1 MKFKAADIPVL
12 VNNLSLRE
20 RGILLGAMVVVIG
33 GLSYQFLI
41 DPASLGEAQRKR
53 ETTAWALETADAKQR
68 LFAAQAKATAAS
80 GGVSPEALKGQIE
93 ERKTAITA
101 ALAENANLS
110 STDVL
115 ASAKTLVKSYPQVTL
130 KEMALQ
136 APQAVVLGEGS
147 AQASLQQ
154 HDMLLSVE
162 GSYLDLLAY
171 LQNLEKALPGI
182 RWSALT
188 VEQKADF
195 SGTILTVKLSHV
207 QLPADLLK
215 GKQ

>member
-110 STDVL
+110 STDVWL
-115 ASAKTLVKSYPQVTL
+115 RPKP
-130 KEMALQ
+130 
-136 APQAVVLGEGS
+136 
-147 AQASLQQ
+147 
-154 HDMLLSVE
+154 
-162 GSYLDLLAY
+162 
-171 LQNLEKALPGI
+171 
-182 RWSALT
+182 WSSPT
-188 VEQKADF
+188 HK
-195 SGTILTVKLSHV
+195 
-207 QLPADLLK
+207 
-215 GKQ
+215 

>member
-1 MKFKAADIPVL
+1 MKFKPADIPVL

-41 DPASLGEAQRKR
+41 DPATLGEAQRKR
-53 ETTAWALETADAKQR
+53 EIASWALETAEAKQR

-80 GGVSPEALKGQIE
+80 GGVSPETLKTQIE

-115 ASAKTLVKSYPQVTL
+115 DSAKTLVKSYPQVTL
-130 KEMALQ
+130 KEMAVQ

-154 HDMLLSVE
+154 HDMILSVE

-215 GKQ
+215 GKP

>member
-1 MKFKAADIPVL
+1 MKFKPADIPVL

-20 RGILLGAMVVVIG
+20 RGILLGAMMVVIG

-41 DPASLGEAQRKR
+41 DPATLGEAQRKR
-53 ETTAWALETADAKQR
+53 EIASWALETADAKQR

-80 GGVSPEALKGQIE
+80 GGVSPETLKTQIE

-115 ASAKTLVKSYPQVTL
+115 DSAKTLVKSYPQVTL
-130 KEMALQ
+130 REMALQ

-154 HDMLLSVE
+154 HDMILSVE

-207 QLPADLLK
+207 QLPTDLLK
-215 GKQ
+215 GKP